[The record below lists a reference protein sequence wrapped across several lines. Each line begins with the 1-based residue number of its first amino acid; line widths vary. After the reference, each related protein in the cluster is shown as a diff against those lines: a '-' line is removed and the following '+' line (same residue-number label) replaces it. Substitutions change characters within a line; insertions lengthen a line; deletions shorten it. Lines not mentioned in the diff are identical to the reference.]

1 MVIHPKFMTCCWVGE
16 VWDHFPIIMFY
27 WPFFLWFLTQMWL
40 GFPLYRTSDVLTASF
55 YPVYWVLLGLPG
67 GGARLPDT
75 TRSSPSTT
83 KSSFD
88 SIVAV
93 TLFDHRSSHPLFVI
107 EFTAFFTWTASGYRS
122 SRFVVSLFSSS
133 FSRVD
138 SVSFA
143 NEQHLSPSWH
153 PKCCIRKTRESEF

>member
-67 GGARLPDT
+67 GGGQGFRTRLAPPLQQQRARSILLLPSPSSIIVLRILYLWLSLPRFSLERLPDIGRLVSSCRCFRPRLAES
-75 TRSSPSTT
+75 TRFPSLMNNIFHPADIP
-83 KSSFD
+83 S
-88 SIVAV
+88 VA
-93 TLFDHRSSHPLFVI
+93 
-107 EFTAFFTWTASGYRS
+107 
-122 SRFVVSLFSSS
+122 
-133 FSRVD
+133 
-138 SVSFA
+138 
-143 NEQHLSPSWH
+143 
-153 PKCCIRKTRESEF
+153 